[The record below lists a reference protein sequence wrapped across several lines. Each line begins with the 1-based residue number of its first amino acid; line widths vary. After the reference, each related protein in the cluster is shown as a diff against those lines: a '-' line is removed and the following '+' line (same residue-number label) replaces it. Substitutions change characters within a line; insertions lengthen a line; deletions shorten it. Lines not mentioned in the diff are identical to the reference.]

1 MSFWTGT
8 EVNPVSAEKRIA
20 LVTGA
25 NRGLGFE
32 LCRQLAAQDITVL
45 LGARSADSGEK
56 AANELRNQDKDV
68 HFIQLDMTDDAGI
81 VSATSHIAEQFG
93 RLDIL
98 VNNAAILTDMNQQP
112 TEVSDGTLKANFAVN
127 FFGPWKLTRE
137 LAPLI
142 KASSGRVLN
151 MSTQVARLSQL
162 ADPESPLKDDI
173 CPAYQASKVA
183 LNAMTVL
190 FAKEFREHGASVNS
204 VCPGWVLTDMG
215 HEDLPDYGDAA
226 RPMTSKE
233 AVAAYLWLLAPDD
246 DVPTGGFYTGHE
258 RVEW

>member
-1 MSFWTGT
+1 MS
-8 EVNPVSAEKRIA
+8 PVSAEKQIA

-32 LCRQLAAQDITVL
+32 LCRQLASRGLTVL
-45 LGARSADSGEK
+45 LGARNTESGEK
-56 AANELRNQDKDV
+56 AANELRNEDKDV
-68 HFIQLDMTDDAGI
+68 HFLQLDVSDDASI
-81 VSATSHIAEQFG
+81 VSAASQIADQYG

-98 VNNAAILTDMNQQP
+98 VNNAAILTDLSQQP
-112 TEVSDGTLKANFAVN
+112 TEIGDDTLKANFDVN
-127 FFGPWKLTRE
+127 FFGAWKLTRE

-162 ADPESPLKDDI
+162 ADPDSPLKDDI

-190 FAKEFREHGASVNS
+190 YAKEFHGHGACVNS

-226 RPMTSKE
+226 RPMTPAE
-233 AVAAYLWLLAPDD
+233 AVSAYLWLLAPGD
-246 DVPTGGFYTGHE
+246 DVPTGGFFTGRE

>member
-1 MSFWTGT
+1 MS
-8 EVNPVSAEKRIA
+8 PVTAEKRIA

-32 LCRQLAAQDITVL
+32 LCRQLAAQDVTVL
-45 LGARSADSGEK
+45 LAARSTESGEK
-56 AANELRNQDKDV
+56 AANELRDEDKDV
-68 HFIQLDMTDDAGI
+68 HSLQLDVSDDASI
-81 VSATSHIAEQFG
+81 VSAASHIAEQYG

-98 VNNAAILTDMNQQP
+98 VNNAAILTDLNQQP
-112 TEVSDGTLKANFAVN
+112 TEVSDDTLKANFDVN
-127 FFGPWKLTRE
+127 FFGAWKLTRE

-173 CPAYQASKVA
+173 CPAYQASKIA
-183 LNAMTVL
+183 LNAMTAL
-190 FAKEFREHGASVNS
+190 FAKEFSEHGACVNS

-226 RPMTSKE
+226 RPMTPEE
-233 AVAAYLWLLAPDD
+233 AVSAYLWLLAPGKE
-246 DVPTGGFYTGHE
+246 VPTGGFFTGRD

>member
-1 MSFWTGT
+1 MTAG
-8 EVNPVSAEKRIA
+8 NRIA
-20 LVTGA
+20 LVTGG
-25 NRGLGFE
+25 NRGLGLE
-32 LCRQLAAQDITVL
+32 LCRQLGAQGIKVL
-45 LGARSADSGEK
+45 LGARSKEAGE
-56 AANELRNQDKDV
+56 AAVTTLINEG
-68 HFIQLDMTDDAGI
+68 LDMNLLELD
-81 VSATSHIAEQFG
+81 VSDNASILSAAVYIKETFG

-98 VNNAAILTDMNQQP
+98 VNNAAILTDLNQQP
-112 TEVSDGTLKANFAVN
+112 TEVSDNTLKANFDIN

-151 MSTQVARLSQL
+151 MSTQVAMLSQL
-162 ADPESPLKDDI
+162 SDPESPLKDDI

-190 FAKEFREHGASVNS
+190 FAKEFREHGACVNS

-226 RPMTSKE
+226 RPMSPEE
-233 AVAAYLWLLAPDD
+233 AVLGYLWLLASGG
-246 DVPTGGFYTGHE
+246 DVPTGGFFTGRE
-258 RVEW
+258 SVEW

>member
-1 MSFWTGT
+1 MG
-8 EVNPVSAEKRIA
+8 PVSAEKRIA

-45 LGARSADSGEK
+45 LGARSAESGEK
-56 AANELRNQDKDV
+56 AANELRNEDRDV
-68 HFIQLDMTDDAGI
+68 RFIQLDVTNEASIMYVA
-81 VSATSHIAEQFG
+81 SYIAEEFG

-98 VNNAAILTDMNQQP
+98 VNNAAILTDLNQQP
-112 TEVSDGTLKANFAVN
+112 TEVSDDTLNANFAVN

-142 KASSGRVLN
+142 KSVSGRVLN

-162 ADPESPLKDDI
+162 ADPESPLKDDV

-190 FAKEFREHGASVNS
+190 FAKEFFEHGASVNS

-226 RPMTSKE
+226 RPMTSPE
-233 AVAAYLWLLAPDD
+233 AVAAYLWLLAPGEK
-246 DVPTGGFYTGHE
+246 VPTGGFYTGRE